1 MSRLFRPCIV
11 LQPTESRLDFDSRP
25 RGDGPRNGKS
35 LPGLR
40 FANLNSSTRSLHLY
54 SSRQGETDL
63 LNGREKFVAKNGL
76 LSGEPSEP
84 HQAIHLTRDLVIR
97 GPLAAPR

>member
-1 MSRLFRPCIV
+1 MSRSFRPFIV
-11 LQPTESRLDFDSRP
+11 RQPTESRLDFDSRP

-54 SSRQGETDL
+54 SPRQGETDL

-76 LSGEPSEP
+76 FLIRA
-84 HQAIHLTRDLVIR
+84 AI
-97 GPLAAPR
+97 